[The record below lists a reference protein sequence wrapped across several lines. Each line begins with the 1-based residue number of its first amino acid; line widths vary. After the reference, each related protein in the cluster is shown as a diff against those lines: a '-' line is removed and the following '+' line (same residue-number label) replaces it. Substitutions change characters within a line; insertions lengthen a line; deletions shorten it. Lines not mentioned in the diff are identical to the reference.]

1 MDVQTGEVL
10 AEAGTKVTAELAD
23 QIQNAAIPY
32 VYIQTEERNVKVL
45 SSMMVDLTAYVDCNP
60 KDFGIT
66 ELVYY
71 PVLKQIIEEYGD
83 DAEALGEA
91 LKKNTVLVM
100 MMIST
105 TWETDVSVRLVNCY
119 RTSTES
125 VFPDWKELSVKE

>member
-83 DAEALGEA
+83 EGSLREA
-91 LKKNTVLVM
+91 
-100 MMIST
+100 
-105 TWETDVSVRLVNCY
+105 DDQH
-119 RTSTES
+119 
-125 VFPDWKELSVKE
+125 P